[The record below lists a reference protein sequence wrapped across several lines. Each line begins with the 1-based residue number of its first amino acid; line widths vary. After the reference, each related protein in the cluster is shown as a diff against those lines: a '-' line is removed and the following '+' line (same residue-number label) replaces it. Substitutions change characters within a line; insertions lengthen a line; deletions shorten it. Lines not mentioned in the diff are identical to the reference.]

1 MKTRTRLLI
10 AGLGAAVVATPLTIA
25 GLTGHRAQASSRQA
39 GSTSTAK
46 VVRTDLAS
54 TVQVGGSIGYDGTYS
69 IVNPPGAQAQAVNQA
84 QQAVSQAQAA
94 LAADQTNSADTDAS
108 STQAINQAQAAVD
121 AAQSALSADQAKQ
134 SSDCKGAG
142 GSSPACD
149 QDNQKV
155 AQDQAQLNQQ
165 QASLAA
171 AQLNATRSGHQNQA
185 KLSTDTTAVQNA
197 QAALATALATAVN
210 PGTIYTSLPK
220 PGDIISQGQAL
231 YGVDGKPVPLLYG
244 TTAMWRDFRLG
255 MDDGPDIGELTA
267 DLIALGF
274 GRGLAPSNHFSAA
287 TTGAVKRL
295 QASLGLDQTGVLRLG
310 EVQFEPGAIRV
321 SSVHPAV
328 GAAVAPGPVLD
339 ATSTTRI
346 VTVPLTVDKE
356 YLVHA
361 GDSVSVQ
368 LPDGKTTTQGHV
380 KDVSTVAT
388 APSNG
393 GGGGGGGGNNTPT
406 VNVTITLDHPEQT
419 GNLDQA
425 PVEINITDQSV
436 RGVLAVPINA
446 LLALA
451 EGGDAVEV
459 VSGGSRHLVAVQTGL
474 FSDTMVEIS
483 GDGITEGTL
492 VEVPS
497 S

>member
-1 MKTRTRLLI
+1 MKTRNRLVI
-10 AGLGAAVVATPLTIA
+10 AGLGVAVVATPLTIA
-25 GLTGHRAQASSRQA
+25 GLSGHRAQATSRQT

-84 QQAVSQAQAA
+84 QQALSQAQAA
-94 LAADQTNSADTDAS
+94 LAADQTNASDTNAS
-108 STQAINQAQAAVD
+108 DTQAVNQAQAGVD

-134 SSDCKGAG
+134 SSDCQGA
-142 GSSPACD
+142 SSPACD

-165 QASLAA
+165 QAALTS
-171 AQLNATRSGHQNQA
+171 AQLNATRSDHQNQA
-185 KLSTDTTAVQNA
+185 KLSADNNAIQNA
-197 QAALATALATAVN
+197 QAALATTEATAVN
-210 PGTIYTSLPK
+210 PGTIFTSLPQ
-220 PGDIISQGQAL
+220 PGDVISQGQAL
-231 YGVDGKPVPLLYG
+231 YAIDGKPVPLLYG

-255 MDDGPDIGELTA
+255 MADGPDVGELTA
-267 DLIALGF
+267 DLITLGF
-274 GRGLAPSNHFSAA
+274 GHGLSPSNHFSAA
-287 TTGAVKRL
+287 TADAVRRW
-295 QASLGLDQTGVLRLG
+295 QASLGLDQSGVIRLG

-346 VTVPLTVDKE
+346 VTVALTVDKE

-368 LPDGKTTTQGHV
+368 LPDGKTTAQGHV
-380 KDVSTVAT
+380 KSVSTVAT
-388 APSNG
+388 APPSSG
-393 GGGGGGGGNNTPT
+393 GPGGNTTPT
-406 VNVTITLDHPEQT
+406 VNVTVTLDHPEET

-425 PVEINITDQSV
+425 PVEVNITDRSV
-436 RGVLAVPINA
+436 QGVLAVPINA

-483 GDGITEGTL
+483 GEGITEGTL